1 MVSTRAGA
9 FLVALIVL
17 TGCAPPLPRGVLLIS
32 IDTLRADALEA
43 YGYVRPTS
51 PFLRQFSVDAAV
63 FEQAFCPLP
72 GTLPSHMSM
81 LTGLYPEEHGVF
93 PPDGVLS
100 TDVSLASEIF
110 QAAGFRTFGS
120 TEGGYVHGGYGFARG
135 FDEWSHEARHKEN
148 DVEETLART
157 LRFLESLGK
166 DERFF
171 AFVHSYVVHDPYFPP
186 DRYAG
191 DFWKERPV
199 PTLPPLTGPHLAE
212 LNRSER
218 SLTPVEI
225 HFLRARYDAQIRY
238 LDDQLRAFFLEI
250 GKLGLAEDLLV
261 VITSDHGEEFREH
274 GRLLHTQLYR
284 ECLQVP
290 LIIKDPRQ
298 RGGRRISAIAEIV
311 DLLPTLLELAGLPP
325 EPRLSGESLAPWVL
339 GRSSPTQVT
348 SPAYAVSV
356 DRASRSVVLE
366 VDGAHYQLLR
376 FSPTVTDGHVYVA
389 DQFRFDHLGSTLR
402 LGVASLGRPR
412 TLRVQIDGQSPT
424 FERIGSGWD
433 GRMLEFELGSSSYKH
448 EVRLAGAGCRD
459 EAGRLR
465 AGCFLFQLV
474 NDGFERFELYDL
486 VRDPAGARDLSARER
501 RTFARLRAEL
511 DRWKPAPRAATGTL
525 DDPELRAR
533 LRALGYLQ

>member
-1 MVSTRAGA
+1 M
-9 FLVALIVL
+9 
-17 TGCAPPLPRGVLLIS
+17 
-32 IDTLRADALEA
+32 EA
-43 YGYVRPTS
+43 YGYHRPTS
-51 PFLRQFSVDAAV
+51 PFLGQLSADAAV
-63 FEQAFCPLP
+63 FEHAFCPLP

-100 TDVSLASEIF
+100 ADVPLASELF

-157 LRFLESLGK
+157 LRFLESLK
-166 DERFF
+166 RNERFF

-186 DRYAG
+186 DRYAEE
-191 DFWKERPV
+191 FWREEPV
-199 PTLPPLTGPHLAE
+199 PTLPPLTGPHLTE

-218 SLTPVEI
+218 SLSPVEI
-225 HFLRARYDAQIRY
+225 RFLRARYDAQVRY

-250 GKLGLAEDLLV
+250 GNLGLAEDLIV

-298 RGGRRISAIAEIV
+298 RRGKRISAVAETV
-311 DLLPTLLELAGLPP
+311 DLLPTMLELAGLPP
-325 EPRLSGESLAPWVL
+325 EPRLSGESLAPWIL
-339 GRSSPTQVT
+339 GQPSPTQVT

-356 DRASRSVVLE
+356 DLASRSVVLD
-366 VDGAHYQLLR
+366 VDGALYQLLR
-376 FSPTVTDGHVYVA
+376 FSPAVTDGHVYVA
-389 DQFRFDHLGSTLR
+389 DQFRFDHFDSTLR
-402 LGVASLGRPR
+402 LGVASLDRPR
-412 TLRVQIDGQSPT
+412 TLSVQIDGQSPRL
-424 FERIGSGWD
+424 ESIGSGWD
-433 GRMLEFELGSSSYKH
+433 GRVLEFELGSSTYKH

-459 EAGRLR
+459 RAGRLR

-474 NDGFERFELYDL
+474 DDGFERFELYDL
-486 VRDPAGARDLSARER
+486 VRDPAGARDLSAKDR

-511 DRWKPAPRAATGTL
+511 ERWQPAPRASTGTL